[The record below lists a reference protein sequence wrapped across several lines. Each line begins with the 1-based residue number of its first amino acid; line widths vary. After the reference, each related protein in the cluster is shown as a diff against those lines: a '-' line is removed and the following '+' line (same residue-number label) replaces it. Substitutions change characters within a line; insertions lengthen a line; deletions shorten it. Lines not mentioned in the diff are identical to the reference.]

1 MRAYTGAARGFPPP
15 TTFDATTGNPAD
27 RANRFE
33 SGGCDGLFFAGK
45 QAGVQR
51 AAEATGQGQRVVWKA
66 DHGVGP
72 QHGAFAG
79 ASDPLSAFPENI
91 SKSTRRGLQRVLA
104 VLAAEPFLLY
114 PMWLFTLSLAL
125 VPPQI
130 SKTGITFGA
139 ENAGTGD
146 TTVMGKLAKVK

>member
-1 MRAYTGAARGFPPP
+1 MHGGSARISPAHDV
-15 TTFDATTGNPAD
+15 DATTGNPAD

-91 SKSTRRGLQRVLA
+91 STSTRRGLQRVLS

-114 PMWLFTLSLAL
+114 PM
-125 VPPQI
+125 
-130 SKTGITFGA
+130 
-139 ENAGTGD
+139 
-146 TTVMGKLAKVK
+146 